1 MAKRI
6 NNYCTH
12 KYKKNQ
18 FDVDIDEVMELV
30 DAGYGFDEIAK
41 ELSVSKE
48 QVNMLQNEIN
58 KYY

>member
-1 MAKRI
+1 MDEGIKK
-6 NNYCTH
+6 YCSH
-12 KYKKNQ
+12 EYRKNQ
-18 FDVDIDEVMELV
+18 FDVNFDEVMELV

-48 QVNMLQNEIN
+48 QMNMFQNQIN